1 MSNQTYITI
10 TGKNKLEEELA
21 KLKGP
26 QRLQLARR
34 LKNAIEMGDLSENA
48 DYKAAKEDQG
58 FLEGRIQE
66 IEAILSNA
74 KVIDESETTTDEVQI
89 GNKVTIKEDN
99 EPEEVFELV
108 GVREA
113 NTRIGKIS
121 YESPLGAALIGK
133 KKGDLVT
140 VQTPGGEVK
149 VKIIKIE

>member
-21 KLKGP
+21 ELKGP

-58 FLEGRIQE
+58 FLEGRILE
-66 IEAILSNA
+66 IEAVLSNA

-108 GVREA
+108 GVRESNA
-113 NTRIGKIS
+113 RIGKIS

-140 VQTPGGEVK
+140 VQTPGGELK